1 MSELCTNVI
10 YRGDCIYMD
19 DDDIFPD
26 NSVDLIYL
34 DPPFSSNKNY
44 SANYRDSSGVKM
56 SFDDMWKGK
65 LEAYIDYM
73 RPRLVQ
79 MKRVLKPTGSIYYHC
94 DYHANHYVRIILD
107 EIFGVKNFR
116 NEIIWHYHTGGAS
129 KSHFSKKHDTI
140 FLYSNGRSYV
150 FNAQREPFREDK
162 SDHFKEIDDDGRRY
176 RIREINGKSYKYYL
190 DDGKVCDDVW
200 DISAVNAVA
209 KERVGYPTQK
219 PIELLSRIILAS
231 SNDGDV
237 VLDPFCGSG
246 STCVTAALLK
256 RKFIGIDV
264 SMNACDVAVSRLRSQ
279 AGFDIKMDDIKNLIG
294 KDVPDVIG
302 GESDTMKY
310 MRWLAANDPFKFQ
323 SVCCSKIGAEVTLK
337 KSDDHG
343 RDGIT
348 KDGDPVQV
356 KGSDKVG
363 RGKLQQ
369 FVGTIKE
376 FNRKAG
382 VFIAFSF
389 ARSAYEYASTIKRN
403 DGIDIKLMSVN
414 DLPRVATL
422 NIKTLDKFPIP
433 PGLKRKPRTDVYGG
447 HIQRTLLDF

>member
-107 EIFGVKNFR
+107 EIFGARNFQ
-116 NEIIWHYHTGGAS
+116 NEIIWCYSGGGVPKTA
-129 KSHFSKKHDTI
+129 FARKHDTI
-140 FLYSNGRSYV
+140 FMYSKTN
-150 FNAQREPFREDK
+150 
-162 SDHFKEIDDDGRRY
+162 
-176 RIREINGKSYKYYL
+176 
-190 DDGKVCDDVW
+190 
-200 DISAVNAVA
+200 A
-209 KERVGYPTQK
+209 KERVFNIQYMEYSDASRKLVSSRGGVSIDGKERDLSRGAHMNDWWIDINALQTWSPEKVGYPTQK
-219 PIELLSRIILAS
+219 PIKLLSRIILAS
-231 SNDGDV
+231 SNAEDV

-279 AGFDIKMDDIKNLIG
+279 AGFDIKIDDIKNLIG

-414 DLPRVATL
+414 DLPRVVTP

-433 PGLKRKPRTDVYGG
+433 PGLKHKPRTNMYIG